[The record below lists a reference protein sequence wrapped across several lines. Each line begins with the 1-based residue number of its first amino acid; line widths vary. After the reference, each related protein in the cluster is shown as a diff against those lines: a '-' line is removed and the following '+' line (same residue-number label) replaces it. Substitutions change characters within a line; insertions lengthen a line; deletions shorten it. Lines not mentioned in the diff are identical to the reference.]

1 MRLNWI
7 VLLVTG
13 AALAPA
19 ASLSLEGSVSNPGAL
34 VTARQL
40 SQEALSQAQAGEGAK
55 ARDTM
60 NEALSQA
67 ANDAVI
73 IGNNANLLLLEGRFA
88 DSVRAYDVLLQSD
101 EVQDYALYLNRS
113 LALRAL
119 GDYAGAQ
126 RDYQNYLR
134 TRSVTAPLPRT
145 VEGDVGPA
153 PSEPHKRSS
162 EHVQQP
168 HPLKR

>member
-1 MRLNWI
+1 MRLIWI

-19 ASLSLEGSVSNPGAL
+19 ASLSLEESVSSQDAL
-34 VTARQL
+34 ATARQL
-40 SQEALSQAQAGEGAK
+40 SQEALSQAQAGEGTK
-55 ARDTM
+55 ARGTM

-101 EVQDYALYLNRS
+101 ELQDYALYLNRS

-126 RDYQNYLR
+126 RDYRNYLR
-134 TRSVTAPLPRT
+134 TRTVTDRLPRT
-145 VEGDVGPA
+145 VEADADPD
-153 PSEPHKRSS
+153 PSTPHKRSS